1 MDKPT
6 EKSTVE
12 PMVKPMVEPMYNNMD
27 NSAEKSLFKQFD
39 TKRLVHIGLL
49 IALQIIFTRVLSIE
63 YGQILRISFAFIPMA
78 MVGIAYGPV
87 YGGTSAAIA
96 NLLGAVLRGISPFP
110 GFVLS
115 AFLGGAIYGLLLHK
129 QPKKIWRIA
138 TAVAL
143 ICGFVNIGLNTLWVH
158 MLTGNPF
165 FVLLPIRSVQNGI
178 MAVVMVFTIW
188 AVVYPIMEGYNRIG
202 SRAAA

>member
-1 MDKPT
+1 MDKLT
-6 EKSTVE
+6 D
-12 PMVKPMVEPMYNNMD
+12 KPMI
-27 NSAEKSLFKQFD
+27 KKID
-39 TKRLVHIGLL
+39 TRRMVLIGLL
-49 IALQIIFTRVLSIE
+49 IALQIIFTRFLSIE
-63 YGQILRISFAFIPMA
+63 IGQIIRISFAFIPMA
-78 MVGIAYGPV
+78 MVGIAFGPF

-115 AFLGGAIYGLLLHK
+115 AFLAGTIYGLILHK
-129 QPKKIWRIA
+129 QPKKMWRIT

-143 ICGFVNIGLNTLWVH
+143 ICGIVNIGLNTLWVH

-165 FVLLPIRSVQNGI
+165 FILLPIRSVQNGI

-202 SRAAA
+202 SRAPV